1 MKRKRNKEGIESVPS
16 IASSTRVRHPF
27 LTAPMKNSCCSIATE
42 LLADRA
48 YLWRSFSWRLQE
60 RTTTLSLALARF
72 FCGRMSIHDLLYVS
86 WEVNGTLITT
96 TLWRGE
102 SCAGL
107 AIKLI
112 LQLFHLS
119 WKEIFIEKLLIQRC
133 FFDFTIMIYPLTE
146 TERFIM
152 DSLYLFHSGVHIVA
166 FLKSRR
172 V

>member
-1 MKRKRNKEGIESVPS
+1 MKKGFFFPFEICKILPTISIQLRGSLDCLKWNDKEGIESVPS
-16 IASSTRVRHPF
+16 ITTSTRVRHPF

-86 WEVNGTLITT
+86 WEVNETLITT

-102 SCAGL
+102 SCASL

-112 LQLFHLS
+112 LQLLHFS
-119 WKEIFIEKLLIQRC
+119 WKEIFNVILLIQCC
-133 FFDFTIMIYPLTE
+133 FFVIW
-146 TERFIM
+146 R
-152 DSLYLFHSGVHIVA
+152 
-166 FLKSRR
+166 
-172 V
+172 